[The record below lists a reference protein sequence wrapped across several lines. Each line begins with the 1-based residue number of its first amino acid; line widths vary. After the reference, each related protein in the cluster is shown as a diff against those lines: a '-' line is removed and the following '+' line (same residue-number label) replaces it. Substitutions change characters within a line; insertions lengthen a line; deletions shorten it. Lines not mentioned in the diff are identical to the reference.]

1 MVAIFDID
9 GTLCALSEERERLL
23 PTKEWLAA
31 CDVVAENW
39 NEYHRLAK
47 YEQANE
53 PVKRLLQQYA
63 KEHATIIISTG
74 RPECYR
80 EMTEEWLA
88 RHGIKYKYLF
98 MRSNGDLRHSHEIKR
113 KVVSWCAF
121 AQNRIAVEDRQQDI
135 DMYLAEGFKV
145 IRVKEGQIDESK

>member
-88 RHGIKYKYLF
+88 HHGIKYKYLF
-98 MRSNGDLRHSHEIKR
+98 MRSNGDLRHSYEIKR
-113 KVVSWCAF
+113 KVVGRYAF
-121 AQNRIAVEDRQQDI
+121 SQDKIAVEDRQQDI
-135 DMYLAEGFKV
+135 DMYLAEGFQV
-145 IRVKEGQIDESK
+145 IKVKEGCIDESR